1 MVSSTS
7 MRRGFVKL
15 KGRRP
20 ASKPLPKPT
29 PPPARSDDELVGE
42 AAKTSVSFM
51 HAPVRE
57 IPKPWWTN
65 WRIIAL
71 VSGFVLLIALG
82 IYFLSKAIK
91 LDSGYSDMKATSSNS
106 PRRGSGF
113 MPGKG
118 NAGDEVWG
126 SRSDYSAP
134 TDESFRATYGWGKT
148 TGSPSPASTEVTTG
162 DGAKK
167 MVLNKNATGSCTI
180 GANRIEDLQDCLKR
194 ESVSPAK

>member
-7 MRRGFVKL
+7 FRRGFVKI
-15 KGRRP
+15 KGKRP
-20 ASKPLPKPT
+20 ASRRVPQPV
-29 PPPARSDDELVGE
+29 PPQVRGDDELAG
-42 AAKTSVSFM
+42 AAEKTSVSFM
-51 HAPVRE
+51 RAPTRE
-57 IPKPWWTN
+57 LPKPWWTN

-71 VSGFVLLIALG
+71 VSGFVVLIVLG
-82 IYFLSKAIK
+82 IYFLSQAIK

-118 NAGDEVWG
+118 NAGDQVWG

-148 TGSPSPASTEVTTG
+148 TGAPSPSSTEVTTG
-162 DGAKK
+162 GGTKK

-180 GANRIEDLQDCLKR
+180 GANRIEDLQDCLQR
-194 ESVSPAK
+194 ESASPAK

>member
-7 MRRGFVKL
+7 MRWGFVKL
-15 KGRRP
+15 KRKRP

-29 PPPARSDDELVGE
+29 PPPARGDDELVGE
-42 AAKTSVSFM
+42 SARTSVSFM

-57 IPKPWWTN
+57 LPKPWWTN
-65 WRIIAL
+65 WRIIAM
-71 VSGFVLLIALG
+71 VSGFVALIVVG
-82 IYFLSKAIK
+82 IYFLSQAIK
-91 LDSGYSDMKATSSNS
+91 LDSGYADIKATSSNS
-106 PRRGSGF
+106 PRRNSGF

-148 TGSPSPASTEVTTG
+148 TASSSPSSTEVTTG
-162 DGAKK
+162 AAAKK

-180 GANRIEDLQDCLKR
+180 EAGRIEDLQDCLKR
-194 ESVSPAK
+194 ESVNSAK